1 VSVRRIA
8 LLLALSFV
16 APAMAQSTKTR
27 LEGLEQRLGQLEEVM
42 KGQALVEMS
51 QRVDQ
56 LEREL
61 RELRGEADALAQ
73 ANAALKK
80 QQLDI
85 AADLEQRLAA
95 IEARERAAADA
106 AAKLA
111 ATLPPA
117 ESPVTPAVGAPGDPA
132 PVGADSDG
140 KSPELRYGE
149 AFDALKAGKYPDAIA
164 GMQEFLAKHPNHP
177 LADNA
182 QYWLGQTYYVTRD
195 YERAIAAF
203 AAVGVRPTDP
213 SKTPDAL
220 LKKGLSEIEL
230 KRPDAA
236 RATLADL
243 VNRFPNSEAARTARE
258 RLKSLQ

>member
-1 VSVRRIA
+1 
-8 LLLALSFV
+8 
-16 APAMAQSTKTR
+16 
-27 LEGLEQRLGQLEEVM
+27 
-42 KGQALVEMS
+42 MS

-95 IEARERAAADA
+95 IEARERAAAEA
-106 AAKLA
+106 AAKVA
-111 ATLPPA
+111 APSSGESPATPA
-117 ESPVTPAVGAPGDPA
+117 EGTPGEPA
-132 PVGADSDG
+132 SVVAESDG

-149 AFDALKAGKYPDAIA
+149 AFDALKAGKYPEAIA

-182 QYWLGQTYYVTRD
+182 QYWLGQTFYVTRD

-258 RLKSLQ
+258 RLQSLR

>member
-1 VSVRRIA
+1 MRRIA
-8 LLLALSFV
+8 LFMALAFV
-16 APAMAQSTKTR
+16 APAMAQSTKSR

-61 RELRGEADALAQ
+61 RELRGEVDALVQ
-73 ANAALKK
+73 ANAVLKK

-95 IEARERAAADA
+95 IEARERAAAEA
-106 AAKLA
+106 AAQA
-111 ATLPPA
+111 AAPA
-117 ESPVTPAVGAPGDPA
+117 GQGASTPVEGSAMEPGAA
-132 PVGADSDG
+132 AADTGG

-149 AFDALKAGKYPDAIA
+149 AFDALKAGKYPEAIA
-164 GMQEFLAKHPNHP
+164 GMQEFLTLHPNHP

-203 AAVGVRPTDP
+203 AAVGVRPTDLA
-213 SKTPDAL
+213 KTPDAL

-243 VNRFPNSEAARTARE
+243 VNRFPNSDAARTARE
-258 RLKSLQ
+258 RLQSLR

>member
-1 VSVRRIA
+1 VNMRRIA
-8 LLLALSFV
+8 LFMALAFV
-16 APAMAQSTKTR
+16 APAMAQSTKSR

-61 RELRGEADALAQ
+61 RELRGEVDALVQ

-95 IEARERAAADA
+95 IEARERAVAEAAAQAAAPAGQGASTPVEGSAMEPGAAAAD
-106 AAKLA
+106 
-111 ATLPPA
+111 T
-117 ESPVTPAVGAPGDPA
+117 G
-132 PVGADSDG
+132 G

-149 AFDALKAGKYPDAIA
+149 AFDALKAGKYPEAIA
-164 GMQEFLAKHPNHP
+164 GMQEFLTLHPNHP

-203 AAVGVRPTDP
+203 AAVGVRPTDLA
-213 SKTPDAL
+213 KTPDAL

-243 VNRFPNSEAARTARE
+243 VNRFPNSDAARTARE
-258 RLKSLQ
+258 RLQSLR

>member
-1 VSVRRIA
+1 MRRIA
-8 LLLALSFV
+8 LFMALAFV
-16 APAMAQSTKTR
+16 APAMAQSTKSR

-61 RELRGEADALAQ
+61 RELRGEVDALVQ

-85 AADLEQRLAA
+85 AADLEPRLAA
-95 IEARERAAADA
+95 IEARERAAAEAEA
-106 AAKLA
+106 AAQA
-111 ATLPPA
+111 AAPA
-117 ESPVTPAVGAPGDPA
+117 GQGASTPVEGSAMEPGAA
-132 PVGADSDG
+132 AADTGG

-149 AFDALKAGKYPDAIA
+149 AFDALKAGKYPEAIA
-164 GMQEFLAKHPNHP
+164 GMQEFLTLHPNHP

-213 SKTPDAL
+213 AKTPDAL

-243 VNRFPNSEAARTARE
+243 VNRFPNSDAARTARE
-258 RLKSLQ
+258 RLQSLR

>member
-1 VSVRRIA
+1 MRRTA
-8 LLLALSFV
+8 LFMALAFV
-16 APAMAQSTKTR
+16 APAMAQSTKSR

-61 RELRGEADALAQ
+61 RELRGEVDALVQ

-95 IEARERAAADA
+95 IEARERAAAEA
-106 AAKLA
+106 AAQA
-111 ATLPPA
+111 AAPA
-117 ESPVTPAVGAPGDPA
+117 GQGASTPVEGSAMEPGAA
-132 PVGADSDG
+132 AADTGG

-149 AFDALKAGKYPDAIA
+149 AFDALKAGKYPEAIA
-164 GMQEFLAKHPNHP
+164 GMQEFLTLHPNHP

-203 AAVGVRPTDP
+203 AAVGVRPTDLA
-213 SKTPDAL
+213 KTPDAL

-243 VNRFPNSEAARTARE
+243 VNRFPNSDAARTARE
-258 RLKSLQ
+258 RLQSLR

>member
-1 VSVRRIA
+1 MRRIV
-8 LLLALSFV
+8 LCLALSFV

-95 IEARERAAADA
+95 IEARERAAAEA
-106 AAKLA
+106 AAKVA
-111 ATLPPA
+111 APSSV
-117 ESPVTPAVGAPGDPA
+117 ETPATSAEGTRGEAASVVAE
-132 PVGADSDG
+132 SDG

-149 AFDALKAGKYPDAIA
+149 AFDALKAGKYPEAIA

-258 RLKSLQ
+258 RLQSLR

>member
-1 VSVRRIA
+1 MRRTA
-8 LLLALSFV
+8 LFMALAFV
-16 APAMAQSTKTR
+16 APAMAQSTKSR

-61 RELRGEADALAQ
+61 RELRGEVDALVQ
-73 ANAALKK
+73 ANAVLKK
-80 QQLDI
+80 QQRDI

-95 IEARERAAADA
+95 IEARERAAAEA
-106 AAKLA
+106 AAQA
-111 ATLPPA
+111 AAPA
-117 ESPVTPAVGAPGDPA
+117 GQGASTPVEGSAMEPGAA
-132 PVGADSDG
+132 AADTGG

-149 AFDALKAGKYPDAIA
+149 AFDALKAGKYPEAIA
-164 GMQEFLAKHPNHP
+164 GMQEFLTLHPNHP

-203 AAVGVRPTDP
+203 AAVGVRPTDLA
-213 SKTPDAL
+213 KTPDAL

-243 VNRFPNSEAARTARE
+243 VNRFPNSDAARTARE
-258 RLKSLQ
+258 RLQSLR

>member
-1 VSVRRIA
+1 VIMRRIV
-8 LLLALSFV
+8 LCLALSFV

-73 ANAALKK
+73 ANAAMKK

-95 IEARERAAADA
+95 IEARERAAAEA
-106 AAKLA
+106 AAKVA
-111 ATLPPA
+111 APSSGESPATPA
-117 ESPVTPAVGAPGDPA
+117 EGTPGEPA
-132 PVGADSDG
+132 SVVAESDG

-149 AFDALKAGKYPDAIA
+149 AFDALKAGKYPEAIA

-182 QYWLGQTYYVTRD
+182 QYWLGQTFYVTRD

-258 RLKSLQ
+258 RLQSLR

>member
-1 VSVRRIA
+1 MRRIV
-8 LLLALSFV
+8 LCLALSFV

-95 IEARERAAADA
+95 IEARERAAAEA
-106 AAKLA
+106 AAKVA
-111 ATLPPA
+111 APSSGESPATPA
-117 ESPVTPAVGAPGDPA
+117 EGTPGEPA
-132 PVGADSDG
+132 SVVAESDG
-140 KSPELRYGE
+140 MSPELRYGE
-149 AFDALKAGKYPDAIA
+149 AFDALKAGKYPEAIA

-182 QYWLGQTYYVTRD
+182 QYWLGQTFYVTRD

-258 RLKSLQ
+258 RLQSLR

>member
-1 VSVRRIA
+1 MRRIA
-8 LLLALSFV
+8 LFMALAFV
-16 APAMAQSTKTR
+16 APAMAQSTKSR

-61 RELRGEADALAQ
+61 RELRGEVDALVQ

-80 QQLDI
+80 QQLGI
-85 AADLEQRLAA
+85 AADLEPRLAA
-95 IEARERAAADA
+95 IEARERAAAEA
-106 AAKLA
+106 AAQA
-111 ATLPPA
+111 AAPA
-117 ESPVTPAVGAPGDPA
+117 GQGASTPVEGSAMEPGAA
-132 PVGADSDG
+132 AADTGG

-149 AFDALKAGKYPDAIA
+149 AFDALKAGKYPEAIA
-164 GMQEFLAKHPNHP
+164 GMQEFLTLHPNHP

-203 AAVGVRPTDP
+203 AAVGVRPTDLA
-213 SKTPDAL
+213 KTPDAL

-243 VNRFPNSEAARTARE
+243 VNRFPNSDAARTARE
-258 RLKSLQ
+258 RLQSLR

>member
-1 VSVRRIA
+1 MRRTA
-8 LLLALSFV
+8 LFMALAFV
-16 APAMAQSTKTR
+16 APAMAQSTKSR

-61 RELRGEADALAQ
+61 REFRGEVDALVQ

-95 IEARERAAADA
+95 IEARERAAAEA
-106 AAKLA
+106 AAQA
-111 ATLPPA
+111 AAPAGQGASTPA
-117 ESPVTPAVGAPGDPA
+117 EGSAMEPGAA
-132 PVGADSDG
+132 AADTGG

-149 AFDALKAGKYPDAIA
+149 AFDALKAGKYPEAIA
-164 GMQEFLAKHPNHP
+164 GMQEFLTLHPNHP

-213 SKTPDAL
+213 AKTPDAL

-243 VNRFPNSEAARTARE
+243 VNRFPNSDAARTARE
-258 RLKSLQ
+258 RLQSLR

>member
-1 VSVRRIA
+1 MRRIA
-8 LLLALSFV
+8 LFMALAFV
-16 APAMAQSTKTR
+16 APAMAQSTKSR

-61 RELRGEADALAQ
+61 RELRGEVDALVQ

-95 IEARERAAADA
+95 IEARERAAAEA
-106 AAKLA
+106 AAQA
-111 ATLPPA
+111 AAPA
-117 ESPVTPAVGAPGDPA
+117 GQGASTPVEGSAMEPGAA
-132 PVGADSDG
+132 AADTGG

-149 AFDALKAGKYPDAIA
+149 AFDALKAGKYPEAIA
-164 GMQEFLAKHPNHP
+164 GMQEFLTLHPNHP

-203 AAVGVRPTDP
+203 AAVGVRPTDLA
-213 SKTPDAL
+213 KTPDAL

-243 VNRFPNSEAARTARE
+243 VNRFPNSDAARTARE
-258 RLKSLQ
+258 RLQSLR

>member
-1 VSVRRIA
+1 MRRTA
-8 LLLALSFV
+8 LFMALAFV
-16 APAMAQSTKTR
+16 APAMAQSTKSR

-61 RELRGEADALAQ
+61 RELRGEVDALVQ

-95 IEARERAAADA
+95 IEARERAAAEA
-106 AAKLA
+106 AAQA
-111 ATLPPA
+111 AAPA
-117 ESPVTPAVGAPGDPA
+117 GQGASTPVEGSVMEPGAA
-132 PVGADSDG
+132 AADTGG

-149 AFDALKAGKYPDAIA
+149 AFDALKAGKYPEAIA
-164 GMQEFLAKHPNHP
+164 GMQEFLTLHPNHP

-203 AAVGVRPTDP
+203 AAVGVRPTDLA
-213 SKTPDAL
+213 KTPDAL

-243 VNRFPNSEAARTARE
+243 VNRFPNSDAARTARE
-258 RLKSLQ
+258 RLQSLR

>member
-1 VSVRRIA
+1 MRRIA
-8 LLLALSFV
+8 LFMALAFV
-16 APAMAQSTKTR
+16 APAMAQSTKSR

-61 RELRGEADALAQ
+61 RELRGEVDALVQ

-95 IEARERAAADA
+95 IEARERAVAEAAAQAAAPAGQGASTPVEGSAMEPGAAAAD
-106 AAKLA
+106 
-111 ATLPPA
+111 T
-117 ESPVTPAVGAPGDPA
+117 G
-132 PVGADSDG
+132 G

-149 AFDALKAGKYPDAIA
+149 AFDALKAGKYPEAIA
-164 GMQEFLAKHPNHP
+164 GMQEFLTLHPNHP

-203 AAVGVRPTDP
+203 AAVGVRPTDLA
-213 SKTPDAL
+213 KTPDAL

-243 VNRFPNSEAARTARE
+243 VNRFPNSDAARTARE
-258 RLKSLQ
+258 RLQSLR

>member
-1 VSVRRIA
+1 MRRIA
-8 LLLALSFV
+8 LFMALAFV
-16 APAMAQSTKTR
+16 APAMAQSTKSR

-61 RELRGEADALAQ
+61 RELRGEVDALVQALEARARAEAEAEAAAQ
-73 ANAALKK
+73 AAAPAG
-80 QQLDI
+80 QG
-85 AADLEQRLAA
+85 ASTPVEGSAMEPGA
-95 IEARERAAADA
+95 AAAD
-106 AAKLA
+106 
-111 ATLPPA
+111 T
-117 ESPVTPAVGAPGDPA
+117 G
-132 PVGADSDG
+132 G

-149 AFDALKAGKYPDAIA
+149 AFDALKAGKYPEAIA
-164 GMQEFLAKHPNHP
+164 GMQEFLTLHPNHP

-203 AAVGVRPTDP
+203 AAVGVRPTDLA
-213 SKTPDAL
+213 KTPDAL

-243 VNRFPNSEAARTARE
+243 VNRFPNSDAARTARE
-258 RLKSLQ
+258 RLQSLR

>member
-1 VSVRRIA
+1 MRRIA
-8 LLLALSFV
+8 LLMTLALC
-16 APAMAQSTKTR
+16 APAMAQSTKVR

-61 RELRGEADALAQ
+61 RELRGEVDALVQ

-95 IEARERAAADA
+95 IEARERAAAEA
-106 AAKLA
+106 AAQSA
-111 ATLPPA
+111 
-117 ESPVTPAVGAPGDPA
+117 TPAVAGSSTPVEGSAAESASAGGDA
-132 PVGADSDG
+132 GG
-140 KSPELRYGE
+140 KTPELRYGE
-149 AFDALKAGKYPDAIA
+149 AFDALKAGKYPEAIA
-164 GMQEFLAKHPNHP
+164 GMQEFLTLHPSHP

-195 YERAIAAF
+195 YEKAITAF
-203 AAVGVRPTDP
+203 GAVGMRPTDP
-213 SKTPDAL
+213 AKTPDAL

-243 VNRFPNSEAARTARE
+243 VNRFPNSDAARTARE
-258 RLKSLQ
+258 RLRTLR

>member
-1 VSVRRIA
+1 MRRTA
-8 LLLALSFV
+8 LFMALAFV
-16 APAMAQSTKTR
+16 APAMAQSTKSR

-61 RELRGEADALAQ
+61 RELRGEVDALVQ
-73 ANAALKK
+73 ANAVLKK

-95 IEARERAAADA
+95 IEARERAVAEAAAQAAAPAGQGASTPVEGSAMEPGAAAAD
-106 AAKLA
+106 
-111 ATLPPA
+111 T
-117 ESPVTPAVGAPGDPA
+117 G
-132 PVGADSDG
+132 G

-149 AFDALKAGKYPDAIA
+149 AFDALKAGKYPEAIA
-164 GMQEFLAKHPNHP
+164 GMQEFLTLHPNHP

-203 AAVGVRPTDP
+203 AAVGVRPTDLA
-213 SKTPDAL
+213 KTPDAL

-243 VNRFPNSEAARTARE
+243 VNRFPNSDAARTARE
-258 RLKSLQ
+258 RLQSLR

>member
-1 VSVRRIA
+1 VNMRRTA
-8 LLLALSFV
+8 LFMALAFV
-16 APAMAQSTKTR
+16 APAMAQSTKSR

-61 RELRGEADALAQ
+61 RELRGEVDALVQ
-73 ANAALKK
+73 ANAVLKK

-95 IEARERAAADA
+95 IEARERAVAEAAAQAAAPAGQGASTPVEGSAMEPGAAAAD
-106 AAKLA
+106 
-111 ATLPPA
+111 T
-117 ESPVTPAVGAPGDPA
+117 G
-132 PVGADSDG
+132 G

-149 AFDALKAGKYPDAIA
+149 AFDALKAGKYPEAIA
-164 GMQEFLAKHPNHP
+164 GMQEFLTLHPNHP

-203 AAVGVRPTDP
+203 AAVGVRPTDLA
-213 SKTPDAL
+213 KTPDAL

-243 VNRFPNSEAARTARE
+243 VNRFPNSDAARTARE
-258 RLKSLQ
+258 RLQSLR

>member
-1 VSVRRIA
+1 MRRTA
-8 LLLALSFV
+8 LFMALAFV
-16 APAMAQSTKTR
+16 APAMAQSTKSR

-61 RELRGEADALAQ
+61 RELRGEVDALVQ
-73 ANAALKK
+73 ANAVLKK

-95 IEARERAAADA
+95 IEARERAAAEA
-106 AAKLA
+106 AAQA
-111 ATLPPA
+111 AAPA
-117 ESPVTPAVGAPGDPA
+117 GQGASTPVEGSAMEPGAA
-132 PVGADSDG
+132 AADTGG

-149 AFDALKAGKYPDAIA
+149 AFDALKAGKYPEAIA
-164 GMQEFLAKHPNHP
+164 GMQEFLTLHPNHP

-203 AAVGVRPTDP
+203 AAVGVRPTDLA
-213 SKTPDAL
+213 KTPDAL

-243 VNRFPNSEAARTARE
+243 VNRFPNSDAARTARE
-258 RLKSLQ
+258 RLQSLR

>member
-1 VSVRRIA
+1 MRRIA
-8 LLLALSFV
+8 LFMVLAFV
-16 APAMAQSTKTR
+16 APAMAQSTKSR

-61 RELRGEADALAQ
+61 RELRGEVDALVQ

-95 IEARERAAADA
+95 IEARERAVAEA
-106 AAKLA
+106 AAQA
-111 ATLPPA
+111 AGPA
-117 ESPVTPAVGAPGDPA
+117 GQGASTPVEGSATEPGAAAAVT
-132 PVGADSDG
+132 SG
-140 KSPELRYGE
+140 KSPELRYGA
-149 AFDALKAGKYPDAIA
+149 AFDALKAGKYPEAIA
-164 GMQEFLAKHPNHP
+164 GMQEFLTLHPNHP

-203 AAVGVRPTDP
+203 AAVGVRPTDLA
-213 SKTPDAL
+213 KTPDAL

-243 VNRFPNSEAARTARE
+243 VNRFPNSDAARTARE
-258 RLKSLQ
+258 RLQSLR

>member
-1 VSVRRIA
+1 MRRIA
-8 LLLALSFV
+8 LFMALAFV
-16 APAMAQSTKTR
+16 APAMAQSTKSR

-61 RELRGEADALAQ
+61 RELRGEVDALVQ

-85 AADLEQRLAA
+85 AADLEPRLAA
-95 IEARERAAADA
+95 IEARERAAAEA
-106 AAKLA
+106 AAA
-111 ATLPPA
+111 AQAAAPA
-117 ESPVTPAVGAPGDPA
+117 GQGASTPVEGSAMEPGAA
-132 PVGADSDG
+132 AADTGG

-149 AFDALKAGKYPDAIA
+149 AFDALKAGKYPEAIA
-164 GMQEFLAKHPNHP
+164 GMQEFLTLHPNHP

-203 AAVGVRPTDP
+203 AAVGVRPTDLA
-213 SKTPDAL
+213 KTPDAL

-243 VNRFPNSEAARTARE
+243 VNRFPNSDAARTARE
-258 RLKSLQ
+258 RLQSLR

>member
-1 VSVRRIA
+1 MRRIA
-8 LLLALSFV
+8 LFMVLAFV
-16 APAMAQSTKTR
+16 APAMAQSTKSR

-61 RELRGEADALAQ
+61 RELRGEVDALVQ

-95 IEARERAAADA
+95 IEARERAVAEAAAQAAGPAGQGASTPVEGSATEPGAAAAD
-106 AAKLA
+106 
-111 ATLPPA
+111 T
-117 ESPVTPAVGAPGDPA
+117 S
-132 PVGADSDG
+132 G

-149 AFDALKAGKYPDAIA
+149 AFDALKAGKYPEAIA
-164 GMQEFLAKHPNHP
+164 GMQEFLTLHPTHP

-203 AAVGVRPTDP
+203 AAVGVRPTDLA
-213 SKTPDAL
+213 KTPDAL

-243 VNRFPNSEAARTARE
+243 VNRFPNSDAARTARE
-258 RLKSLQ
+258 RLQSLR

>member
-1 VSVRRIA
+1 MRRIA
-8 LLLALSFV
+8 LFMVLAFV
-16 APAMAQSTKTR
+16 APAMAQSTKSR

-61 RELRGEADALAQ
+61 RELRGEVDALVQ

-85 AADLEQRLAA
+85 AADLEPRLAA
-95 IEARERAAADA
+95 IEARERAEAEAAAQAAAPAGQGASTPVEGSAMEPGAAAAD
-106 AAKLA
+106 
-111 ATLPPA
+111 T
-117 ESPVTPAVGAPGDPA
+117 G
-132 PVGADSDG
+132 G

-149 AFDALKAGKYPDAIA
+149 AFDALKAGKYPEAIA
-164 GMQEFLAKHPNHP
+164 GMQEFLTLHPNHP

-203 AAVGVRPTDP
+203 AAVGVRPTDLA
-213 SKTPDAL
+213 KTPDAL

-243 VNRFPNSEAARTARE
+243 VNRFPNSDAARTARE
-258 RLKSLQ
+258 RLQSLR

>member
-1 VSVRRIA
+1 MRRIA
-8 LLLALSFV
+8 LFMALAFV
-16 APAMAQSTKTR
+16 APAMAQSTKSR

-61 RELRGEADALAQ
+61 RELRGEVDALVQ

-85 AADLEQRLAA
+85 AADLEPRLAA
-95 IEARERAAADA
+95 IEAAAQAAAPAGQGASTPVEGSAMEPGAAAAD
-106 AAKLA
+106 
-111 ATLPPA
+111 T
-117 ESPVTPAVGAPGDPA
+117 G
-132 PVGADSDG
+132 G

-149 AFDALKAGKYPDAIA
+149 AFDALKAGKYPEAIA
-164 GMQEFLAKHPNHP
+164 GMQEFLTLHPNHP

-203 AAVGVRPTDP
+203 AAVGVRPTDLA
-213 SKTPDAL
+213 KTPDAL

-243 VNRFPNSEAARTARE
+243 VNRFPNSDAARTARE
-258 RLKSLQ
+258 RLQSLR

>member
-1 VSVRRIA
+1 MRRIA
-8 LLLALSFV
+8 LFMALAFV
-16 APAMAQSTKTR
+16 APAMAQSTKSR

-61 RELRGEADALAQ
+61 RELRGEVDALVQ

-95 IEARERAAADA
+95 IEARERAAAEA
-106 AAKLA
+106 AAQA
-111 ATLPPA
+111 AAPA
-117 ESPVTPAVGAPGDPA
+117 GQGASTPVEGSAMEPGAA
-132 PVGADSDG
+132 AADTGG

-149 AFDALKAGKYPDAIA
+149 AFDALKAGKYPEAIA
-164 GMQEFLAKHPNHP
+164 GMQKFLTLHPTHP

-203 AAVGVRPTDP
+203 AAVGVRPTDLA
-213 SKTPDAL
+213 KTPDAL

-243 VNRFPNSEAARTARE
+243 VNRFPNSDAARTARE
-258 RLKSLQ
+258 RLQSLR

>member
-1 VSVRRIA
+1 MRRIA
-8 LLLALSFV
+8 LFMALAFV
-16 APAMAQSTKTR
+16 APAMAQSTKSR
-27 LEGLEQRLGQLEEVM
+27 LEGVEQRLGQLEEVM

-61 RELRGEADALAQ
+61 RELRGEVDALVQ

-95 IEARERAAADA
+95 IEARERAAAEA
-106 AAKLA
+106 AAQA
-111 ATLPPA
+111 AAPA
-117 ESPVTPAVGAPGDPA
+117 GQGASTPVEGSAMEPGAA
-132 PVGADSDG
+132 AADTGG

-149 AFDALKAGKYPDAIA
+149 AFDALKAGKYPEAIA
-164 GMQEFLAKHPNHP
+164 GMQEFLTLHPNHP

-203 AAVGVRPTDP
+203 AAVGVRPTDLA
-213 SKTPDAL
+213 KTPDAL

-243 VNRFPNSEAARTARE
+243 VNRFPNSDAARTARE
-258 RLKSLQ
+258 RLQSLR

>member
-1 VSVRRIA
+1 MRRIV
-8 LLLALSFV
+8 LCLALSFV

-95 IEARERAAADA
+95 IEARERAAAEA
-106 AAKLA
+106 AAKVA
-111 ATLPPA
+111 APSSGENPATPA
-117 ESPVTPAVGAPGDPA
+117 EGSPGEPATVVAE
-132 PVGADSDG
+132 SDG

-149 AFDALKAGKYPDAIA
+149 AFDALKAGKYPEAIA

-258 RLKSLQ
+258 RLQSLR

>member
-1 VSVRRIA
+1 MRRIA
-8 LLLALSFV
+8 LFMALAFV
-16 APAMAQSTKTR
+16 APAMAQSTKSR

-61 RELRGEADALAQ
+61 RELRGEVDSLVQ

-95 IEARERAAADA
+95 VEARERAAAEA
-106 AAKLA
+106 AAQSGSSA
-111 ATLPPA
+111 GQGASTPA
-117 ESPVTPAVGAPGDPA
+117 EGSATEPGAA
-132 PVGADSDG
+132 AADTGG

-149 AFDALKAGKYPDAIA
+149 AFDALKAGKYPEAIT
-164 GMQEFLAKHPNHP
+164 GMQEFLTLHPNHP

-213 SKTPDAL
+213 AKTPDAL

-243 VNRFPNSEAARTARE
+243 VNRFPNSDAARTARE
-258 RLKSLQ
+258 RLQSLR

>member
-1 VSVRRIA
+1 VNMRRIA
-8 LLLALSFV
+8 LFMALAFV
-16 APAMAQSTKTR
+16 APAMAQSTKSR

-61 RELRGEADALAQ
+61 RELRGEVDALVQ

-85 AADLEQRLAA
+85 AADLEPRLAA
-95 IEARERAAADA
+95 IEAAAQAAAPAGQGASTPVEGSAMEPGAAAAD
-106 AAKLA
+106 
-111 ATLPPA
+111 T
-117 ESPVTPAVGAPGDPA
+117 G
-132 PVGADSDG
+132 G

-149 AFDALKAGKYPDAIA
+149 AFDALKAGKYPEAIA
-164 GMQEFLAKHPNHP
+164 GMQEFLTLHPTHP

-213 SKTPDAL
+213 AKTPDAL
-220 LKKGLSEIEL
+220 LKKGLSDIES

-243 VNRFPNSEAARTARE
+243 VNRFPNSDAARTARE
-258 RLKSLQ
+258 RLQSLR

>member
-1 VSVRRIA
+1 MRRIV
-8 LLLALSFV
+8 LCLALSFV

-95 IEARERAAADA
+95 IEARERAAAEA
-106 AAKLA
+106 AAKVA
-111 ATLPPA
+111 APSSGESPATPA
-117 ESPVTPAVGAPGDPA
+117 EGTPGEPA
-132 PVGADSDG
+132 SVVAESDG

-149 AFDALKAGKYPDAIA
+149 AFMRQYGDASPDLVKSDWADVLDGFDRCPEAIA
-164 GMQEFLAKHPNHP
+164 YALRYLPAEKPPNALQFRELCRRAPVSEAPALAAPRQPMPESVRAK
-177 LADNA
+177 LA
-182 QYWLGQTYYVTRD
+182 
-195 YERAIAAF
+195 
-203 AAVGVRPTDP
+203 
-213 SKTPDAL
+213 AL
-220 LKKGLSEIEL
+220 TGRL
-230 KRPDAA
+230 
-236 RATLADL
+236 RATGEPA
-243 VNRFPNSEAARTARE
+243 
-258 RLKSLQ
+258 

>member
-1 VSVRRIA
+1 MRRIV
-8 LLLALSFV
+8 LCLALSFV

-95 IEARERAAADA
+95 IEARERAAAEA
-106 AAKLA
+106 AAKVA
-111 ATLPPA
+111 APSSGESPATPA
-117 ESPVTPAVGAPGDPA
+117 EGTPGEPA
-132 PVGADSDG
+132 SVVAESDG

-149 AFDALKAGKYPDAIA
+149 AFDALKAGKYPEAIA

-182 QYWLGQTYYVTRD
+182 QYWLGQTFYVTRD

-258 RLKSLQ
+258 RLQSLR

>member
-1 VSVRRIA
+1 MRRTA
-8 LLLALSFV
+8 LFMALAFV
-16 APAMAQSTKTR
+16 APAMAQSTKSR
-27 LEGLEQRLGQLEEVM
+27 LEGVEQRLGQLEEVM

-61 RELRGEADALAQ
+61 RELRGEVDALVQ

-95 IEARERAAADA
+95 IEARERAIAEAAAQAAAPAGQGASTPVEGSAMEPGAAAAD
-106 AAKLA
+106 
-111 ATLPPA
+111 T
-117 ESPVTPAVGAPGDPA
+117 G
-132 PVGADSDG
+132 G

-149 AFDALKAGKYPDAIA
+149 AFDALKAGKYPEAIA
-164 GMQEFLAKHPNHP
+164 GMQEFLTLHPNHP

-203 AAVGVRPTDP
+203 AAVGVRPTDLA
-213 SKTPDAL
+213 KTPDAL

-243 VNRFPNSEAARTARE
+243 VNRFPNSDAARTARE
-258 RLKSLQ
+258 WLQSLR

>member
-1 VSVRRIA
+1 MRRIA
-8 LLLALSFV
+8 LFMALAFV
-16 APAMAQSTKTR
+16 APAMAQSTKSR

-51 QRVDQ
+51 Q
-56 LEREL
+56 
-61 RELRGEADALAQ
+61 
-73 ANAALKK
+73 LKK

-85 AADLEQRLAA
+85 AADLEPRLAA
-95 IEARERAAADA
+95 IEARERAAAEAEA
-106 AAKLA
+106 AAQA
-111 ATLPPA
+111 AAPA
-117 ESPVTPAVGAPGDPA
+117 GQGASTPVEGSAMEPGAA
-132 PVGADSDG
+132 AADTGG

-149 AFDALKAGKYPDAIA
+149 AFDALKAGKYPEAIA
-164 GMQEFLAKHPNHP
+164 GMQEFLTLHPNHP
-177 LADNA
+177 LVDNA

-203 AAVGVRPTDP
+203 AAVGVRPTDLA
-213 SKTPDAL
+213 KTPDAL

-243 VNRFPNSEAARTARE
+243 VNRFPNSDAARTARE
-258 RLKSLQ
+258 RLQSLR

>member
-1 VSVRRIA
+1 MRRTA
-8 LLLALSFV
+8 LFMALAFV
-16 APAMAQSTKTR
+16 APAMAQSTKSR

-61 RELRGEADALAQ
+61 RELRGEVDALVQ

-95 IEARERAAADA
+95 IEARERAAAEA
-106 AAKLA
+106 AAQA
-111 ATLPPA
+111 AAPA
-117 ESPVTPAVGAPGDPA
+117 GQGASTPVEGSAMEPGAA
-132 PVGADSDG
+132 AADTGG

-149 AFDALKAGKYPDAIA
+149 AFDALKAGKYPEAIA
-164 GMQEFLAKHPNHP
+164 GMQEFLTLHPNHP

-203 AAVGVRPTDP
+203 AAVGVRPTDLA
-213 SKTPDAL
+213 KTPDAL

-243 VNRFPNSEAARTARE
+243 VNRFPNSDASRTARE
-258 RLKSLQ
+258 RLQSLR

>member
-1 VSVRRIA
+1 MRPVA
-8 LLLALSFV
+8 LILALSFV

-42 KGQALVEMS
+42 QGQALIEMS

-61 RELRGEADALAQ
+61 RELRGEADALTQ

-85 AADLEQRLAA
+85 VADLEQRLAA
-95 IEARERAAADA
+95 VEARERTAAEAVTKA
-106 AAKLA
+106 STPSPAQG
-111 ATLPPA
+111 A
-117 ESPVTPAVGAPGDPA
+117 ESPADGAPVEPA
-132 PVGADSDG
+132 SVAAEASG

-149 AFDALKAGKYPDAIA
+149 AFDALKAGKYPEAIA
-164 GMQEFLAKHPNHP
+164 GMQELLTLHPNHP

-195 YERAIAAF
+195 YERAIVAF
-203 AAVGVRPTDP
+203 SAVGGRPTDP

-243 VNRFPNSEAARTARE
+243 VNRFPNSGAARTARE
-258 RLKSLQ
+258 RLQGLR